1 MATISQRSFAG
12 GVIAPNMYARYDD
25 MKFQTGVAE
34 CRNFLCLP
42 QGGAQNRTGLT
53 YVAAARYPHLR
64 TRLIA
69 FNYSID
75 QTVVLEFGHHY
86 VRFHTQGRTLM
97 SNGQPYTVNTPYDA
111 NDLAELYVVQ
121 SSDVM
126 TLTHQKYPP
135 MELRRYGV
143 LDWRLVTINFS
154 APLSAPGNVRATRTS
169 AAYDDKNAD
178 KYTWRYR
185 VTALNKDKTVE
196 SEPSA
201 IASVVANLYQTGTV
215 ATIQWDAVPGATYY
229 RVYKGQ
235 GGLFGYIGDTTELS
249 ITDENIG
256 PETDK
261 TPPIFDEVFKSSGG
275 ISRVDV
281 TNGGSGYVSFD
292 KGVSDL
298 TFPAKVAECYKV
310 NDSSEGAP
318 FGSGYGKRLT
328 EYENRPRFPTWSNR
342 TENQN
347 MPDYPPYPEY
357 PSVDLVKRCLRVID
371 KAFAGSGATI
381 EPILEYERRQSSV
394 SMGGDAGDVYRY
406 SYSIVTLT
414 GVRFTN
420 RGQGYMLPYLE
431 VADLD
436 EDRFSPPP
444 ARVFRFALNTQSDT
458 VVLGVSGGN
467 GTGAE
472 LRAVVENGQIKAVD
486 IMRAGS
492 GYVNPQVYIASS
504 PSGSGATFSAQALAS
519 GEYPRCTSYF
529 EQRRCFA
536 STTQH
541 PQHIWMT
548 KSGTESNMTYSLPV
562 QPDDRI
568 SVELASQENAPILH
582 LVPLSRLVILTA
594 SSEWRTDTLNS
605 DAVTPSSISVRR
617 QSSVGA
623 SPVQPVVVNA
633 AMLYCAGRGGHVR
646 EFTYSSDAGGYVT
659 GDLSL
664 RATHLFDGFSIS
676 ELAFSKAPHPVLWC
690 VSSDG
695 RLLGLTYVPEQNVGA
710 WHEHYTDGAF
720 ESICTVAE
728 GKEDVLYA
736 VVRRQIGGQVVRYIE
751 RLSEREKGIF
761 VDSAGEYNG
770 DATTTVHGLNWL
782 EGRTVSILADGSVQ
796 PQQTVVNGTITL
808 EQAARRVIVGLPY
821 TSDLRTLPAVFMTR
835 TGASAAQGAC
845 KNIKEVTLRVLDASG
860 VWVGPDFE
868 KLTEWKQRTTEPM
881 GSPPDHYT
889 GLVKVKP
896 QAVWNDDGQICVRQ
910 ADPLPITVL
919 SISADVRV
927 EGE

>member
-154 APLSAPGNVRATRTS
+154 SPLSAPGNVRAERTS
-169 AAYDDKNAD
+169 TAYDDKNAD

-201 IASVVANLYQTGTV
+201 IASVVANLYQSGTV
-215 ATIQWDAVPGATYY
+215 ATIKWDAVPGATYY

-256 PETDK
+256 PEMDK

-281 TNGGSGYVSFD
+281 TNGGSGYVSYTN
-292 KGVSDL
+292 GLSDL
-298 TFPAKVAECYKV
+298 TFPAVPLEGWNINGAD
-310 NDSSEGAP
+310 DSRP
-318 FGSGYGKRLT
+318 FGTRYDFAYKASNAGSKPIMLS
-328 EYENRPRFPTWSNR
+328 WSNVN
-342 TENQN
+342 TAKH
-347 MPDYPPYPEY
+347 DYPPYPEY
-357 PSVDLVKRCLRVID
+357 PSEDFVRRCIRLID
-371 KAFAGSGATI
+371 KAYAGSGAVV
-381 EPILEYERRQSSV
+381 EPILEYYQSRSK
-394 SMGGDAGDVYRY
+394 SNPLYNDNPTYR
-406 SYSIVTLT
+406 SYSGIRLV

-420 RGQGYMLPYLE
+420 RGQGYMLPCLE
-431 VADLD
+431 VAYRGLWW
-436 EDRFSPPP
+436 EVYRFSL
-444 ARVFRFALNTQSDT
+444 RTQSDT

-472 LRAVVENGQIKAVD
+472 LRAVVDNGQIKAVD
-486 IMRAGS
+486 IMRSGS
-492 GYVNPQVYIASS
+492 GYVNPQVYIAST

-761 VDSAGEYNG
+761 VDSAGEYSG